1 MVIRIGIPDHFS
13 TPFTLR
19 SRPSCFRTFLMYCHR
34 PFLTILGE
42 MSDIDK
48 GMNLIHF
55 RSHQVEIRIS
65 VNPESNP
72 GFFWLRLDALTE
84 VCSFWVLYS
93 FIMKLFTSCYC
104 IIRWSTAVY
113 VNMHCFVRKIISS
126 WKFTEDRETSLSRIG
141 YGQEYGLVSVFSSYC
156 FKLLL
161 CPSPVRYGITL
172 TYAPNFNALLGVQLW
187 FRATW
192 HCTVWE

>member
-1 MVIRIGIPDHFS
+1 MFQDISHVLSSAVFNDTRRNVWHRQGNESNTFSEPSGGNPDQCK
-13 TPFTLR
+13 
-19 SRPSCFRTFLMYCHR
+19 SR
-34 PFLTILGE
+34 
-42 MSDIDK
+42 
-48 GMNLIHF
+48 
-55 RSHQVEIRIS
+55 
-65 VNPESNP
+65 NPESNP

-156 FKLLL
+156 FKPLL